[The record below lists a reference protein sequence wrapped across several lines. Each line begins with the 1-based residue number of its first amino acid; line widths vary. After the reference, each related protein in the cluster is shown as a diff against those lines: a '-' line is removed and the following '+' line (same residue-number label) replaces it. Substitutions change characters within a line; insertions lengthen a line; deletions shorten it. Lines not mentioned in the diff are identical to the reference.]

1 MVSIVG
7 YHNHRLKQLTIP
19 ELFILR
25 SSPEFDE
32 WNVWVDLSVPSE
44 EEEETILI
52 HLFLFHHLAVED
64 CQRERI
70 EPEQGDHFPKVE
82 DYDEYL
88 FVIFNPVDI
97 PTEARLPRS
106 DDEDEDEALE
116 RRVKFTFRTR
126 QINAF
131 LGPNYIVTHHY
142 EPSPSIESTQ
152 QLCTKNPNLMSRGP
166 DYLFHVVIDQIVD
179 QYAPVMEHF
188 DDVLEDVETEVLS
201 TNNSSL
207 LVEILSLKKDIQRL
221 KRITTYQREIL
232 SRLAR
237 GEFRLVSLEEMAYY
251 RNVYDHLV
259 RIVDIVESYK
269 DVISGLVEAHLSVTS
284 NRMNSIMKVLTMMS
298 TIFMPMTL
306 ISGIYGMNFD
316 VMPELRWKYGYLVA
330 IGLMSTVAT
339 VFIIYFK
346 RKGWF
351 D

>member
-1 MVSIVG
+1 MISILG
-7 YHNHRLKQLTIP
+7 YHNNRLKQLTIP

-25 SSPEFDE
+25 SSPEFDD
-32 WNVWVDLSVPSE
+32 WNIWVDLSTPSE

-64 CQRERI
+64 CQRERLN
-70 EPEQGDHFPKVE
+70 PEQGDHFPKVE
-82 DYDEYL
+82 DYENYL

-97 PTEARLPRS
+97 PTEARALQYEE
-106 DDEDEDEALE
+106 EDEEEARA
-116 RRVKFTFRTR
+116 RRLRFTFRTQ
-126 QINAF
+126 QINSF
-131 LGPNYIVTHHY
+131 LGANYIVTHHY

-152 QLCTKNPNLMSRGP
+152 QLCEKNPNLLSRGP

-188 DDVLEDVETEVLS
+188 DDVLEDVESEVLS
-201 TNNSSL
+201 SNRTTL

-237 GEFRLVSLEEMAYY
+237 GEFRLISLEEMAYY

-269 DVISGLVEAHLSVTS
+269 DVIAGMVDAHLSVTS
-284 NRMNSIMKVLTMMS
+284 NRMNAIMKVLTMMS
-298 TIFMPMTL
+298 TFFMPLTL
-306 ISGIYGMNFD
+306 ITGLYGMNFEF
-316 VMPELRWKYGYLVA
+316 MPELRWKYGYLFA
-330 IGLMSTVAT
+330 IGMMASVAT
-339 VFIIYFK
+339 VFVIYFK

>member
-1 MVSIVG
+1 MVTIVG
-7 YHNHRLKQLTIP
+7 YHNHRLKQLSIP

-44 EEEETILI
+44 EEEETMLI

-64 CQRERI
+64 CQRERV

-82 DYDEYL
+82 DYDDYL

-97 PTEARLPRS
+97 PVEARVQGS
-106 DDEDEDEALE
+106 EDDEDEALK

-152 QLCTKNPNLMSRGP
+152 QLCTKNPNLLSRGP

-188 DDVLEDVETEVLS
+188 DDVLEDVEAEVLS
-201 TNNSSL
+201 TNQSSL
-207 LVEILSLKKDIQRL
+207 LIDILSLKKDIQRL

-232 SRLAR
+232 NRLAR

-259 RIVDIVESYK
+259 RIVDVVESYK
-269 DVISGLVEAHLSVTS
+269 DLISGLVEAHLSVNS

-298 TIFMPMTL
+298 TIILPMTL
-306 ISGIYGMNFD
+306 ITGIYGMNFD
-316 VMPELRWKYGYLVA
+316 YMPELRWKYGYLIA
-330 IGLMSTVAT
+330 IGLMSMVGT
-339 VFIIYFK
+339 VFIVYFK